1 MLTTGDL
8 AKLFHVSSQTVI
20 NWLDQGR
27 VPFERIGS
35 GPRRIREV
43 DALRYL
49 KQMQISPETLEQG
62 MYQEILRASSQD
74 ASVTHQGPYLL
85 MINRDGKIVAGTE
98 GAMGLFGRTQFEL
111 MEDVYNRV
119 FQLSDA
125 HTQAPLILHKSALT
139 QSGRMEMIW
148 QRIGDN
154 EVGGRLIATPYF
166 DSADSV
172 GGWVLSFLRES

>member
-8 AKLFHVSSQTVI
+8 ATLFHVSSQTVI

-27 VPFERIGS
+27 VPFERIGA

-49 KQMQISPETLEQG
+49 KQTQISPDTLEPS
-62 MYQEILRASSQD
+62 MYQEILRASNQD
-74 ASVTHQGPYLL
+74 SSVAHTGPFVLI
-85 MINRDGKIVAGTE
+85 INREGKVVGGTE
-98 GAMGLFGRTQFEL
+98 AAMSMFGKGHLDLT
-111 MEDVYNRV
+111 EDVYNRV

-139 QSGRMEMIW
+139 QSGSMEMIW
-148 QRIGDN
+148 QKIGD
-154 EVGGRLIATPYF
+154 VQPSGRVITTPYF
-166 DSADSV
+166 DGPSTV
-172 GGWVLSFLRES
+172 GGWVLSFIRES

>member
-27 VPFERIGS
+27 VPFERIGT

-49 KQMQISPETLEQG
+49 RQMQISPETLEQS

-74 ASVTHQGPYLL
+74 MSISHMGPFLL
-85 MINRDGKIVAGTE
+85 LLGMEGKVVGGTE
-98 GAMGLFGRTQFEL
+98 SAFALFGCTQVEL
-111 MEDVYNRV
+111 MEEVYNRV

-125 HTQAPLILHKSALT
+125 HTQAPLILHKSALA
-139 QSGRMEMIW
+139 QSGAMELTW
-148 QRIGDN
+148 QKASDSGVN
-154 EVGGRLIATPYF
+154 GRLIATPYF
-166 DSADSV
+166 EAVGTV
-172 GGWVLSFLRES
+172 GGWVLSFIRES